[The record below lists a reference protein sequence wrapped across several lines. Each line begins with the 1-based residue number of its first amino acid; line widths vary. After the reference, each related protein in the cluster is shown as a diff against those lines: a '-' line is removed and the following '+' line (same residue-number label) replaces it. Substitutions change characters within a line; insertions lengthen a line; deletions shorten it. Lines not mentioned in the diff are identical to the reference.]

1 MSTRCRRHRVTGAA
15 SSSPSAPSVF
25 RSASLAVRSTDRL
38 GFPGSG
44 LRGRAVA
51 RAGCAGP
58 PPNARESAPLVE
70 AAVVHE
76 ADLLDDSPRGPVV
89 GADPDVDVAE
99 ARNRRG
105 VADHAPQGRG
115 VETATTE
122 ARMRVEAVQDGR
134 AGRELPRQGD
144 LFHERAILP
153 LDTPAAVP

>member
-1 MSTRCRRHRVTGAA
+1 MSTRCRRHRVSGAA

-44 LRGRAVA
+44 LRGRALG

-58 PPNARESAPLVE
+58 PPNAREPAPLVE
-70 AAVVHE
+70 AAIVYE
-76 ADLLDDSPRGPVV
+76 ADLLDDPPRAPVV

-99 ARNRRG
+99 VRNRRG
-105 VADHAPQGRG
+105 AAVEPPRGRA

-122 ARMRVEAVQDGR
+122 ARRREKPVQDGR
-134 AGRELPRQGD
+134 AGRELPRQVD
-144 LFHERAILP
+144 LFHER
-153 LDTPAAVP
+153 